1 MDNKEKRNL
10 MKAYRVR
17 AGLSQE
23 KLAEIL
29 GVARNTIVYYES
41 KPWSISLETFN
52 ELVGIYGESFRD
64 DFFANKLYK
73 KDN

>member
-1 MDNKEKRNL
+1 MDAKEKRNF
-10 MKAYRVR
+10 MKASRVR

-52 ELVGIYGESFRD
+52 KLVNLYGATFRD

>member
-1 MDNKEKRNL
+1 MNLQEKRNL
-10 MKAYRVR
+10 MKSYRVK

-23 KLAEIL
+23 KLAEKL

-41 KPWSISLETFN
+41 KPWSLSLDTFN
-52 ELVGIYGESFRD
+52 ELVNIYGESFRE

-73 KDN
+73 KVN